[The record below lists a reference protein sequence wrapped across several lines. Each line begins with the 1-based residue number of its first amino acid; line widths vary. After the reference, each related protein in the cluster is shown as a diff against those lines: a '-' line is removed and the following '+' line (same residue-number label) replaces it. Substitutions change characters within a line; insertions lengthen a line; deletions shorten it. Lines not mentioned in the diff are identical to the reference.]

1 MAEER
6 VGKKPELE
14 GETGT
19 ENPIADT
26 SEVGGRGRQLL
37 YKCYHDG
44 AENYVQIWGNGYFL
58 CFKLQVSGS
67 RSSTLPSMRAHS
79 RIAYEAGRR

>member
-1 MAEER
+1 MTHGPAGETETKGPAVEKIGR
-6 VGKKPELE
+6 KPELE

-58 CFKLQVSGS
+58 CWKCGALN
-67 RSSTLPSMRAHS
+67 
-79 RIAYEAGRR
+79 YK